1 MEAEINTP
9 KFANGHTTDSVVALF
24 KRMAEENQ
32 DYHYS
37 FFSPETERMM
47 NNKILY
53 TMRTWS
59 INLGKHCWK
68 VTNIPLN
75 QVRYWVRQA
84 KRHDLVVS
92 IGPE

>member
-1 MEAEINTP
+1 METEINTP

-53 TMRTWS
+53 T
-59 INLGKHCWK
+59 NLEYQSGEALLEGH
-68 VTNIPLN
+68 
-75 QVRYWVRQA
+75 
-84 KRHDLVVS
+84 
-92 IGPE
+92 